1 MYDPS
6 MRVIGVVGMPGSGK
20 SEAAAVARELDI
32 PVVTMGDVIRN
43 EAVERGLDPKTEH
56 GRVAKQLREEGG
68 KAAIAHHSLPLIRDA
83 LDGGDVVL
91 VDGIRSDAEV
101 AVFEDEFGG
110 DFTLVEVYAPFEVR
124 RERIES
130 RGRDA
135 SEDEGGESLEARDRR
150 ELGFGMGD
158 AIEDA
163 DRRIENTDTL
173 EAFREQIR
181 DLLTSE

>member
-1 MYDPS
+1 
-6 MRVIGVVGMPGSGK
+6 MPGSGK

-32 PVVTMGDVIRN
+32 PVVTMGDVIRQ

-56 GRVAKQLREEGG
+56 GRVARELREEGG
-68 KAAIAHHSLPLIRDA
+68 TAAVADHSLPTIREA
-83 LDGGDVVL
+83 LEESDVVL

-101 AVFEDEFGG
+101 EVFEDVFGD
-110 DFTLVEVYAPFEVR
+110 DFTLVEVYAPFELR
-124 RERIES
+124 QARIDT

-135 SEDEGGESLEARDRR
+135 GEAEGGESLASRDER

-163 DRRIENTDTL
+163 DVRIENTGTL
-173 EAFREQIR
+173 EEFHARIRE
-181 DLLTSE
+181 LLTEGT